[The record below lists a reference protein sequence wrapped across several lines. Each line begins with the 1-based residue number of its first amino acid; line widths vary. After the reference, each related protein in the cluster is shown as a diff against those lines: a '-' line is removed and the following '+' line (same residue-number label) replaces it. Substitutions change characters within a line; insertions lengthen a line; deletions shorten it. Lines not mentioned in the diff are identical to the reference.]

1 MGRKLTSGEVA
12 RELNINSYTLKRW
25 YAFWEEL
32 EKDVVYLDELVKGGM
47 PVLPKYEVVGNRG
60 DRIWDEEDLEELKE
74 FQAWIPK
81 TKNGIFA
88 KVLMNRKV
96 EK

>member
-1 MGRKLTSGEVA
+1 MRKLTSGEVA
-12 RELNINSYTLKRW
+12 RELNISPYTLKRW
-25 YAFWEEL
+25 YAFWEEIQ
-32 EKDVVYLDELVKGGM
+32 KDKEYFDILIGEGM
-47 PVLPKYEVVGNRG
+47 PKLPEYLAVGNRKA
-60 DRIWDEEDLEELKE
+60 RIWNESDLNDLKI

-88 KVLMNRKV
+88 KVLNKE